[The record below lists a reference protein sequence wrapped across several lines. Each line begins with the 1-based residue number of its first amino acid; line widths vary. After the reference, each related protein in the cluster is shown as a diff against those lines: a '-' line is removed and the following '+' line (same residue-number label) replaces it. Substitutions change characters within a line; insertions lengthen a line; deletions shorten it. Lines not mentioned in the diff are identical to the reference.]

1 MIHGGWILERQVS
14 NTRPLH
20 NHQLMGMDV
29 TRKSSASLF
38 LFPLEEFLRSASKY
52 TRTNAH
58 TKGYTAGSNFDSSV
72 GNSVVMVLL

>member
-1 MIHGGWILERQVS
+1 MMHGGWILERQVS

-20 NHQLMGMDV
+20 NHQFGNGCYKEV
-29 TRKSSASLF
+29 F
-38 LFPLEEFLRSASKY
+38 CFPLFFSPEEFLRSASKY